1 MTETI
6 PLSRGGCLAALCGNR
21 MPGRDERRQCGLRT
35 GWVQHLFQTATMA
48 FGLALTGAEA
58 AELTLTPDDLTS
70 LGSGPMI
77 AQDIA
82 GLPADPALPVV
93 ELADESDAARQ
104 LRGLVARGVSQGF
117 DGILYDNR
125 DRDHSTLPPSRFP
138 NLTFLR
144 YAPDLGRGGVDYG
157 LAGPVLIPALVFG
170 NSSTAMTSGLN
181 ARSLVRHAM
190 TAAGGAARAY
200 RDYVANSLYMYPEH
214 RDHDAVDLYPAN
226 WPYTTTSQGSSGSDR
241 PFMEAIA
248 MTLAAFPAD
257 TRAALEENGLIAP
270 TVQMIMRRNLKP
282 VRTQA
287 NYLSP
292 IAHPTVFTWDWL
304 QPARMIGQA
313 AAMRPDDIPPIVRLK
328 VVTEDFAQ
336 SAGLAG
342 LDEHLFTTPSAIAR
356 IWRSFA
362 WERQMIVSAESTVDP
377 NGHALRFDW
386 VLLRGDPA
394 RVRIEPIRPDGQKAR
409 ITVNWH
415 NAFVLPP
422 RNPADGQG
430 LETSRVDIGVFA
442 WNGRSDSAPAIV
454 SISFPT
460 HQTRSYEA
468 PPGGIARLVSIDYDA
483 RGRGVYYD
491 PRLHWSA
498 PWVDR
503 FRYASDGMLDGWT
516 RTTGGEREEFDA
528 AGQLAN
534 GNPADYQFVPTPG
547 EAPVL
552 SLVRQGLEN

>member
-1 MTETI
+1 MQRI
-6 PLSRGGCLAALCGNR
+6 LY
-21 MPGRDERRQCGLRT
+21 T
-35 GWVQHLFQTATMA
+35 GMVA
-48 FGLALTGAEA
+48 FGLAGAGADA
-58 AELTLTPDDLTS
+58 ADLTLTLDDLTR

-77 AQDIA
+77 AQEIA

-93 ELADESDAARQ
+93 ELADESNAARQ

-117 DGILYDNR
+117 DRILYDNR
-125 DRDHSTLPPSRFP
+125 DRDHSTLPSSRFP

-144 YAPDLGRGGVDYG
+144 YATDLVAGSVDYG

-170 NSSTAMTSGLN
+170 NSSTAMTSGLH

-190 TAAGGAARAY
+190 TAPGGAARAY
-200 RDYVANSLYMYPEH
+200 RDYVSNSLYMYPEH

-226 WPYTTTSQGSSGSDR
+226 WPYTTISQGSSGSDH
-241 PFMEAIA
+241 PFMDAIA

-257 TRAALEENGLIAP
+257 TRAALEENGLVAP
-270 TVQMIMRRNLKP
+270 TVQMIMRRNLNG

-287 NYLSP
+287 SYLSA
-292 IAHPTVFTWDWL
+292 IAHPTVFSSDML
-304 QPARMIGQA
+304 RPERMIGQA
-313 AAMRPDDIPPIVRLK
+313 AAMRPDDIPPVVRLK
-328 VVTEDFAQ
+328 IVEEDFAQ
-336 SAGLAG
+336 GAGLAG

-362 WERQMIVSAESTVDP
+362 WERQMVVSAASTVDP
-377 NGHALRFDW
+377 NGHELRFDW

-394 RVRIEPIRPDGQKAR
+394 RVRIEPLGHDKKMAR

-415 NAFVLPP
+415 NTFVLPS
-422 RNPADGQG
+422 RNPADDQG

-442 WNGRSDSAPAIV
+442 WNGRSESAPAII

-460 HQTRSYEA
+460 HQIRTYEA
-468 PPGGIARLVSIDYDA
+468 PPGQTARLVSVDYDA
-483 RGRGVYYD
+483 KGREVYYD

-503 FRYASDGMLDGWT
+503 FNYALDGTLEGWT
-516 RTTGGEREEFDA
+516 RTTGGEQEEFDA
-528 AGQLAN
+528 AGQ
-534 GNPADYQFVPTPG
+534 PADGTSADYHIVSAPG
-547 EAPVL
+547 EAP
-552 SLVRQGLEN
+552 SLGLMRQGQEN